1 MISGYTPMTIDK
13 IIVNNLDFLEKT
25 KQDYFN
31 KEQECFKAL
40 YGTHKGPLRLKDS
53 RWIMPI
59 TENGHESIQQC
70 SVNHICSEY
79 SQSKLIWH
87 FYAQGERSYEHNFRD
102 VIESAIYYADSFE
115 IGEEDKEEY
124 GVLFNMNYIWE
135 KYLESLMN
143 NENKKVIS
151 QKEEEIL
158 LKDQKARK
166 IMKMDFYFEDKNLVL
181 DAKYKNCW
189 SEIMYNEIMQNNTK
203 LWTEGRDDIFQILS
217 YMYRMDCHQGGVVA
231 PVPDKKEDDQN
242 SKWNNLTLDKLKY
255 KVFPTKEDTF
265 YLMPLFIPK
274 GEMSYSDFSE
284 TMQKYEGI
292 FKDLLDKI

>member
-1 MISGYTPMTIDK
+1 MGVCVS
-13 IIVNNLDFLEKT
+13 ESEQ
-25 KQDYFN
+25 KQ
-31 KEQECFKAL
+31 
-40 YGTHKGPLRLKDS
+40 
-53 RWIMPI
+53 I
-59 TENGHESIQQC
+59 
-70 SVNHICSEY
+70 
-79 SQSKLIWH
+79 
-87 FYAQGERSYEHNFRD
+87 
-102 VIESAIYYADSFE
+102 
-115 IGEEDKEEY
+115 Y